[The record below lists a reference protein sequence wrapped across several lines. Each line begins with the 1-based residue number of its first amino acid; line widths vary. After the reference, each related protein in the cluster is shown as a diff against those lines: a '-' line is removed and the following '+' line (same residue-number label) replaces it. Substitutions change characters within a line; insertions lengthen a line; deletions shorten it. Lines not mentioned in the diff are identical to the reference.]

1 MNCKDEFDRLN
12 GIASITKGAQSLVDG
27 IERVLRENLD
37 KDKAIAELSRR
48 LTNLEVENKELRLE
62 IGRIDRDLLANR
74 CNKVKGSRH
83 GTATG
88 NGRWRQRNRRL
99 DPGLMEP
106 VMNEVLMYNLILSGQ

>member
-62 IGRIDRDLLANR
+62 IGRID
-74 CNKVKGSRH
+74 KEH
-83 GTATG
+83 GD
-88 NGRWRQRNRRL
+88 RL
-99 DPGLMEP
+99 DKASEAFGELRKKVNGKE
-106 VMNEVLMYNLILSGQ
+106 